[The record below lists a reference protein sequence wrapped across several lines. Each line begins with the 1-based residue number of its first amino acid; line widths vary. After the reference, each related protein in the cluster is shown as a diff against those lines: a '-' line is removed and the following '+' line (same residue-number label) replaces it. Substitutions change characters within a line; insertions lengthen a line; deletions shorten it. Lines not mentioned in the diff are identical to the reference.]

1 MNKFL
6 LATLISASL
15 LTTACFPE
23 NNKLNTSSDNVEQ
36 TTANSIDKKLL
47 GKTWNVEDI
56 DGKGVT
62 DGSSAQII
70 FDETGLIAGSTGCN
84 NFNAPVTAKD
94 GNLEI
99 GDSALTRK
107 LCDPALN
114 DQEQKFI
121 AVFNDLGSYKF
132 DSNGRLILKS
142 SGGQSITATSN

>member
-1 MNKFL
+1 MNKFIL
-6 LATLISASL
+6 TAVISASL
-15 LTTACFPE
+15 MTAACLPE
-23 NNKLNTSSDNVEQ
+23 NNNDAPQKTEQSSSS
-36 TTANSIDKKLL
+36 SIDNRLL
-47 GKTWNVEDI
+47 NKTWNVEDI

-94 GNLEI
+94 GSLEI

-114 DQEQKFI
+114 DQEQKFM
-121 AVFNDLGSYKF
+121 AVFNTLESYEFNENDALTLKTT
-132 DSNGRLILKS
+132 DGRFIKA
-142 SGGQSITATSN
+142 QQ